1 MPTGKSTTRP
11 GFEKPGGSSSNS
23 HLEPVPISDTGVLPA
38 DFVLED
44 PDSHF
49 IYVCKKMDETA
60 EVSSLDEPAAS
71 TNHFKNPE
79 FIVEEDRNKLLSSTR
94 HQAFDVDTIVLLLG
108 HL

>member
-1 MPTGKSTTRP
+1 MFSPFSRTFSARP

-49 IYVCKKMDETA
+49 IYVCKKMDETTDPSNI
-60 EVSSLDEPAAS
+60 SSHPLIADAS
-71 TNHFKNPE
+71 
-79 FIVEEDRNKLLSSTR
+79 
-94 HQAFDVDTIVLLLG
+94 
-108 HL
+108 